1 MSFNQDESTRHNDI
15 EEQLFSELF
24 REYEQRLFVFV
35 VRTLRSEDLARD
47 IVQYVFLKLWSIKS
61 RIADIENINAFLYK
75 LAENKV
81 YDNLRHAAVEKKAR
95 EELWQRM
102 QQATEDHSQ
111 VMIDK
116 EYNAII
122 DMAINR
128 LPEQRRR
135 VYTLSKREGKKQLQI
150 AEELKISP
158 NTVRNHLSE
167 AFKQIGLYVR
177 QNMTGWLFL

>member
-1 MSFNQDESTRHNDI
+1 MGSAQDILIKYNDL

-35 VRTLRSEDLARD
+35 VRTLRSEELARD
-47 IVQYVFLKLWSIKS
+47 IVQEVFLKLWSIKA

-81 YDNLRHAAVEKKAR
+81 YDHLRHAAVEKKAR

-102 QQATEDHSQ
+102 QQITEDHSQ
-111 VMIDK
+111 AMIDR

-122 DMAINR
+122 EMAISR

-135 VYTLSKREGKKQLQI
+135 VYTLSKREGKKQQQI

-177 QNMTGWLFL
+177 QNMTSWLFF